1 MSLYSQFVDL
11 ISPDLRRP
19 FNTLTQEVQ
28 QLQTKDDAVTLK
40 LASQMDQHISEI
52 KLPIEKL
59 INISGRIQMRN
70 AFKFQ
75 IVRFDEIAQQA
86 IRNLRTM
93 AEARRV
99 AVEFN
104 ASTPHTTVL
113 GDEEQLLEA
122 AHHLLHNA
130 IKFNKIGGVVQVE
143 CGLAG
148 SDLFLR
154 IVDTGVGIPPE
165 RLEDIWLGLAKLKAN
180 GNGRSAGMGLA
191 LARFIVMAHGGR
203 VEAQSKYGAGSVF
216 TLFLPLHFED

>member
-1 MSLYSQFVDL
+1 MALYSQFVDL

-28 QLQTKDDAVTLK
+28 QLQTKDDAVTLR

-93 AEARRV
+93 ADARRV

-148 SDLFLR
+148 SELFLR
-154 IVDTGVGIPPE
+154 VVDTGVGIPPE
-165 RLEDIWLGLAKLKAN
+165 RLEDIWLGLAKLKAMIESVAVPPKL
-180 GNGRSAGMGLA
+180 RKATKPTRA
-191 LARFIVMAHGGR
+191 EKARRI
-203 VEAQSKYGAGSVF
+203 EAKKQLSGKKQNRRPP
-216 TLFLPLHFED
+216 TLD